1 MKKSEKAMVC
11 QIRRRHIC
19 TIMIAIM
26 AMIVFNIWFNSV
38 ETIAAETTD
47 IVTFSRQKFTESTY
61 SLKIIEIHF
70 VSKKDLRG
78 NVLTEINKQSG
89 QDISVKQDGSVK
101 VFLIDTNKAYVVS
114 MNNKTMQ
121 PDTCAY
127 MFSDYMRLLKIDFTN
142 FYTGNVTSMKYM
154 FRRCYDITSIDVS
167 KFDTRNVTDMQYM
180 FADCESLNFLNL
192 SNFNTKKVTY
202 MQYMF
207 MGCTHLKDVNV
218 SSFNTRNVTDMRYM
232 FEGCG
237 LTSIDVSNFDTSKVT
252 DMASMFASCGN
263 LRHLDVSNFDTS
275 KVTNMSVMFG
285 SCRNLAEL
293 DVSNFDTSKVT
304 NMGGMFRNIYEIRE
318 LDLSNFNTSKSENK
332 ADSESKEQSVKMN
345 KDKTDST
352 EAGSNNLNSD
362 KIEVVE
368 VDMSKP
374 YEDMTVTELQNVI
387 LGKLASN
394 GPVTDQ
400 MKKDVAENIYHDS
413 LVNWAKSFR

>member
-38 ETIAAETTD
+38 ETIATETTD
-47 IVTFSRQKFTESTY
+47 IVTFSRQKFNESTY

-237 LTSIDVSNFDTSKVT
+237 LTSIDN
-252 DMASMFASCGN
+252 
-263 LRHLDVSNFDTS
+263 
-275 KVTNMSVMFG
+275 
-285 SCRNLAEL
+285 
-293 DVSNFDTSKVT
+293 
-304 NMGGMFRNIYEIRE
+304 
-318 LDLSNFNTSKSENK
+318 
-332 ADSESKEQSVKMN
+332 
-345 KDKTDST
+345 
-352 EAGSNNLNSD
+352 
-362 KIEVVE
+362 
-368 VDMSKP
+368 
-374 YEDMTVTELQNVI
+374 
-387 LGKLASN
+387 
-394 GPVTDQ
+394 
-400 MKKDVAENIYHDS
+400 
-413 LVNWAKSFR
+413 

>member
-127 MFSDYMRLLKIDFTN
+127 MFSDYMRLLKIDL
-142 FYTGNVTSMKYM
+142 
-154 FRRCYDITSIDVS
+154 RISIQE
-167 KFDTRNVTDMQYM
+167 M
-180 FADCESLNFLNL
+180 
-192 SNFNTKKVTY
+192 
-202 MQYMF
+202 
-207 MGCTHLKDVNV
+207 
-218 SSFNTRNVTDMRYM
+218 
-232 FEGCG
+232 
-237 LTSIDVSNFDTSKVT
+237 
-252 DMASMFASCGN
+252 
-263 LRHLDVSNFDTS
+263 
-275 KVTNMSVMFG
+275 
-285 SCRNLAEL
+285 
-293 DVSNFDTSKVT
+293 
-304 NMGGMFRNIYEIRE
+304 
-318 LDLSNFNTSKSENK
+318 
-332 ADSESKEQSVKMN
+332 
-345 KDKTDST
+345 
-352 EAGSNNLNSD
+352 
-362 KIEVVE
+362 
-368 VDMSKP
+368 
-374 YEDMTVTELQNVI
+374 
-387 LGKLASN
+387 
-394 GPVTDQ
+394 
-400 MKKDVAENIYHDS
+400 
-413 LVNWAKSFR
+413 